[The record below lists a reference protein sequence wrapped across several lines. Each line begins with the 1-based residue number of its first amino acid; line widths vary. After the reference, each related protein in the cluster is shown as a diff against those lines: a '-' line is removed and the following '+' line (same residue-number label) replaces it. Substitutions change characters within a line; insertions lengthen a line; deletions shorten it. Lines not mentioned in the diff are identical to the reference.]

1 MDLTDYAECDAVGLA
16 GLVRAGEVS
25 ADEVEETARRAIAEV
40 DPTLHATVGDLLEP
54 ALEAAP
60 DGPLGGVP
68 FALKE
73 VAPHLKGQVSQLGS
87 RWTAEGITGVADTYL
102 GQRIRAAGLRV
113 IARTRSPEFAFNA
126 TTEPIVHGPTC
137 SPWDLERSV
146 GGSSGGAAALVAAR
160 ALPIA
165 HGTDGGGS
173 IRIPASLCGLVGL
186 KPSRL
191 RIPVGPALWEAN
203 HGMAHDFVLCRTV
216 RDAAAAL
223 DAFQGPA
230 PGEKYVIPQPER
242 RCADEVGTDP
252 GRLRIAWTTDAWS
265 GEPVA
270 PECRSAVEAT
280 ARALDGL
287 GHNVEPGGPTVD
299 AEVLHC
305 ALLTCWATG
314 LAQRAALLERALGAP
329 ASDDTVEACTLAM
342 IRHGASI
349 SAVQLLDGYGDCNAV
364 GRSIGTF
371 FENVDVLLLPSTAK
385 VPWKLGEL
393 DQNDSNLDTDGWLH
407 KLFSQYAPFTAMFNI
422 TGQPAISLPLAWSE
436 SGLPVGVQLVARYGD
451 EATLLRLASQLELR
465 FPWAGRV
472 PRIAVGAGVA
482 RPVAARP

>member
-16 GLVRAGEVS
+16 ELVRAGEVS
-25 ADEVEETARRAIAEV
+25 ADEVEETARRAIADV
-40 DPTLHATVGDLLEP
+40 DPTLQATVGDLLEP

-60 DGPLGGVP
+60 DGPLAGVP

-73 VAPHLKGQVSQLGS
+73 VAPHLHGQVSQLGS
-87 RWTAEGITGVADTYL
+87 RWTAEGITGAADTFL
-102 GQRIRAAGLRV
+102 GQRIRGVGLRV

-126 TTEPIVHGPTC
+126 TTEPVVHGPTC
-137 SPWDLERSV
+137 NPWDLERSV

-203 HGMAHDFVLCRTV
+203 HGMAHDFVVCRTL

-223 DAFQGPA
+223 DAFHGLA
-230 PGEKYVIPQPER
+230 PGEKYLIPPPQR
-242 RCADEVGTDP
+242 RYAEEVGADP

-280 ARALDGL
+280 AQALDGL
-287 GHNVEPGGPTVD
+287 GHDVEPGSPSID
-299 AEVLHC
+299 AEVLHR

-314 LAQRAALLERALGAP
+314 LAQRAALLERAVGTP

-342 IRHGASI
+342 IRLGASI
-349 SAVQLLDGYGDCNAV
+349 TAVQLLDGYGDCNAV

-371 FENVDVLLLPSTAK
+371 FENFDVLLLPSTAK

-422 TGQPAISLPLAWSE
+422 TGQPAINLPLAWSQ
-436 SGLPVGVQLVARYGD
+436 SGLPVGVQLVGRYGD
-451 EATLLRLASQLELR
+451 EAALLRVASQLEQL

-472 PRIAVGAGVA
+472 PRIAVGTAAA
-482 RPVAARP
+482 RTVAARP